1 MKYDYDNLKNIDVI
15 LKDVRERIPEQEKFM
30 RGFLI
35 NFIIKP
41 FYFLIS
47 RFICKEIGILGL
59 ENIDEIKKIKDEMPI
74 IITYNHMFDFDIL
87 EIIYQLLKKRIFTAN
102 VAKHE
107 FFNKKTLF
115 EKFLSFIMENSGSF
129 PVFLTYNN
137 EDKSLYKRGQA
148 NLDRVKLNNFF
159 NYFISYIILKKPVT
173 IAINGSITRDGT
185 FPQPENGLSFI
196 IQKFFEIE
204 KNNSKKL
211 IILPVGLV
219 YIGNLNEYNKILFD
233 KEKYKNLLIRN
244 IVALKQLIKKVSFF
258 ISFGK
263 PIFLDYDI
271 LNKNQSLSL
280 MREELTKEIYE
291 KIKNEIKNIWDN
303 FKIEERYFISLYDY
317 LKN

>member
-1 MKYDYDNLKNIDVI
+1 MHYDYEKLRSLEEIIKETE
-15 LKDVRERIPEQEKFM
+15 KRIPKQEKFM

-59 ENIDEIKKIKDEMPI
+59 ENIDEIKKIKDELPI

-87 EIIYQLLKKRIFTAN
+87 EIIYQLLKKKIFTAN

-107 FFNKKTLF
+107 FFNKRTLF

-129 PVFLTYNN
+129 PVFLNYNN

-159 NYFISYIILKKPVT
+159 NYFISYLILKKPVT

-185 FPQPENGLSFI
+185 FPKPENGLSFI
-196 IQKFFEIE
+196 IQKFFEID

-244 IVALKQLIKKVSFF
+244 ILALKQLIKKISFFVSF
-258 ISFGK
+258 SK
-263 PIFLDYDI
+263 PIFLDFDRI
-271 LNKNQSLSL
+271 NKGQSLSSI
-280 MREELTKEIYE
+280 REELTEEIYE
-291 KIKNEIKNIWDN
+291 KIKNEIKNIWIN
-303 FKIEERYFISLYDY
+303 FKIEENYFISLYDY